1 MRAVNAIS
9 SCSAEQAANLAPFSL
24 AHGIDDTMARII
36 AVANQKGGVGKTT
49 TAVNLAAAL
58 AAAKRRVLLVD
69 FDPQG
74 NATMASGVDKRVAK
88 PNGCE
93 VLLDEAP
100 IEQAIVKTESHFDL
114 LPGNGDLTAAEL
126 KLMDAIARESRLKEQ
141 LAKVA
146 DRYDIIL
153 IDCPPSLHLLT
164 LNALTAANG
173 LLIPVQCEYFAL
185 EGLSSLL
192 DTVKAVRQRLNPALE
207 IEGLLRTMYDVRN
220 NLGNEVSAQ
229 LIHHFGDKVLRS
241 IIPRNVRL
249 AEAPSHG
256 QPIHLYDRSSRGA
269 IAYIGLAGE
278 MIRRERGHVAAAA
291 AAQDHAAEA
300 AEAALHD
307 DATQVG
313 LADETL
319 DDIVDI
325 HQE

>member
-1 MRAVNAIS
+1 
-9 SCSAEQAANLAPFSL
+9 
-24 AHGIDDTMARII
+24 MARII

-58 AAAKRRVLLVD
+58 AAAKRKVLLVD
-69 FDPQG
+69 LDPQG
-74 NATMASGVDKRVAK
+74 NATMASGVDKREAH
-88 PNGCE
+88 PSGCE
-93 VLLDEAP
+93 VLLGEAP
-100 IEQAIVKTESHFDL
+100 IEQAIVTTEAHYDL

-126 KLMDAIARESRLKEQ
+126 KLMDALARENRLKEQ
-141 LAKVA
+141 LAKLA
-146 DRYDIIL
+146 HKYDTIL
-153 IDCPPSLHLLT
+153 IDCPPTLHLLT
-164 LNALTAANG
+164 VNALTAADG

-192 DTVKAVRQRLNPALE
+192 DTVKAVRQHLNPQLE

-229 LIHHFGDKVLRS
+229 LTQHFGDKVLRS

-278 MIRRERGHVAAAA
+278 IIRRERGSTAAV
-291 AAQDHAAEA
+291 
-300 AEAALHD
+300 AALHAMHG
-307 DATQVG
+307 DAPEES
-313 LADETL
+313 LEASAHL
-319 DDIVDI
+319 D
-325 HQE
+325 QE

>member
-1 MRAVNAIS
+1 
-9 SCSAEQAANLAPFSL
+9 
-24 AHGIDDTMARII
+24 MARII

-58 AAAKRRVLLVD
+58 AAAKRKVLLID
-69 FDPQG
+69 LDPQG
-74 NATMASGVDKRVAK
+74 NATVASGVNKREAK

-93 VLLDEAP
+93 VLLEEAE
-100 IEQAIVKTESHFDL
+100 ITTAIVPTEGHYDL

-126 KLMDAIARESRLKEQ
+126 KLMDVLAREHRLKEL
-141 LAKVA
+141 LAKISA
-146 DRYDIIL
+146 NYNTIL
-153 IDCPPSLHLLT
+153 IDCPPSLNLLT
-164 LNALTAANG
+164 LNALTTADG
-173 LLIPVQCEYFAL
+173 VLIPVQCEYFAL

-192 DTVKAVRQRLNPALE
+192 DTIKAVRHRLNPTLE

-229 LIHHFGDKVLRS
+229 LTKHFGDKVLRS

-278 MIRRERGHVAAAA
+278 MIRRERNLAAAPTGELPTA
-291 AAQDHAAEA
+291 VESKPADQQHDEA
-300 AEAALHD
+300 L
-307 DATQVG
+307 DAV
-313 LADETL
+313 
-319 DDIVDI
+319 VDL

>member
-1 MRAVNAIS
+1 
-9 SCSAEQAANLAPFSL
+9 
-24 AHGIDDTMARII
+24 MARII

-49 TAVNLAAAL
+49 TSVNLAAAL

-69 FDPQG
+69 LDPQG
-74 NATMASGVDKRVAK
+74 NATMASGVDKREAK

-93 VLLDEAP
+93 VLLDEVA
-100 IEQAIVKTESHFDL
+100 IADAIVSTEATYDL

-126 KLMDAIARESRLKEQ
+126 KLMDGLAREHRLKDQ
-141 LAKVA
+141 LAKIA
-146 DRYDIIL
+146 DRYDTIL

-164 LNALTAANG
+164 LNALTAAHG
-173 LLIPVQCEYFAL
+173 VLIPVQCEYFAL

-192 DTVKAVRQRLNPALE
+192 DTVKAVRQRLNPHLE

-256 QPIHLYDRSSRGA
+256 QPIHLYDRGSRGA
-269 IAYIGLAGE
+269 IAYVGLAGE
-278 MIRRERGHVAAAA
+278 MIRRERNQVAAEDAA
-291 AAQDHAAEA
+291 AHEADAQRDAAQQ
-300 AEAALHD
+300 
-307 DATQVG
+307 DASPT
-313 LADETL
+313 
-319 DDIVDI
+319 
-325 HQE
+325 H

>member
-1 MRAVNAIS
+1 
-9 SCSAEQAANLAPFSL
+9 
-24 AHGIDDTMARII
+24 MARII

-58 AAAKRRVLLVD
+58 AAAKRKVLLVD
-69 FDPQG
+69 LDPQG
-74 NATMASGVDKRVAK
+74 NATMASGVDKREAK

-100 IEQAIVKTESHFDL
+100 IERAIVSTEAHYDL

-126 KLMDAIARESRLKEQ
+126 KLMDAIARENRLKEQ
-141 LAKVA
+141 LAKIS
-146 DRYDIIL
+146 DRYQTIL

-164 LNALTAANG
+164 LNALAAADG

-192 DTVKAVRQRLNPALE
+192 DTVRAVRHRLNPKLE

-229 LIHHFGDKVLRS
+229 LTQHFGDKVLRS

-278 MIRRERGHVAAAA
+278 IIRRERGAQAAVAALNDMHDDGEALDAA
-291 AAQDHAAEA
+291 A
-300 AEAALHD
+300 
-307 DATQVG
+307 
-313 LADETL
+313 
-319 DDIVDI
+319 DI

>member
-1 MRAVNAIS
+1 
-9 SCSAEQAANLAPFSL
+9 
-24 AHGIDDTMARII
+24 MARII

-58 AAAKRRVLLVD
+58 AAAKRKVLLVD
-69 FDPQG
+69 LDPQG
-74 NATMASGVDKRVAK
+74 NATMASGVDKHEAK

-93 VLLDEAP
+93 VLLDEATLD
-100 IEQAIVKTESHFDL
+100 QAIVATEGNYDL

-141 LAKVA
+141 LAKLGDKYHTV
-146 DRYDIIL
+146 L

-164 LNALTAANG
+164 LNALTAADAV
-173 LLIPVQCEYFAL
+173 LIPVQCEYFAL

-192 DTVKAVRQRLNPALE
+192 DTIKAVRQRLNPKLE

-229 LIHHFGDKVLRS
+229 LTQHFGDKVLRS

-278 MIRRERGHVAAAA
+278 VIRRERGLAAGAA
-291 AAQDHAAEA
+291 SEPVPAAQDDGDDV
-300 AEAALHD
+300 ALD
-307 DATQVG
+307 SA
-313 LADETL
+313 
-319 DDIVDI
+319 VDI

>member
-1 MRAVNAIS
+1 
-9 SCSAEQAANLAPFSL
+9 
-24 AHGIDDTMARII
+24 MARII

-58 AAAKRRVLLVD
+58 AAAKRKVLLVD
-69 FDPQG
+69 LDPQG
-74 NATMASGVDKRVAK
+74 NATMASGVDKHEAK

-93 VLLDEAP
+93 VLLDEATLD
-100 IEQAIVKTESHFDL
+100 QAIVTTEGNYDL

-141 LAKVA
+141 LAKLGDKYHTV
-146 DRYDIIL
+146 L

-164 LNALTAANG
+164 LNALTAADAV
-173 LLIPVQCEYFAL
+173 LIPVQCEYFAL

-192 DTVKAVRQRLNPALE
+192 DTIKAVRQRLNPKLE

-229 LIHHFGDKVLRS
+229 LTQHFGDKVLRS

-278 MIRRERGHVAAAA
+278 VIRRERGLAAGAA
-291 AAQDHAAEA
+291 SEPVPAAQDDGDDV
-300 AEAALHD
+300 ALD
-307 DATQVG
+307 SA
-313 LADETL
+313 
-319 DDIVDI
+319 VDI

>member
-1 MRAVNAIS
+1 
-9 SCSAEQAANLAPFSL
+9 
-24 AHGIDDTMARII
+24 MARIL

-49 TAVNLAAAL
+49 TSVNLAAAL
-58 AAAKRRVLLVD
+58 AAARRKVLLVD
-69 FDPQG
+69 LDPQG
-74 NATMASGVDKRVAK
+74 NATMASGVDKHEAK

-93 VLLDEAP
+93 VLLGEVEIGSVLVRTEAGY
-100 IEQAIVKTESHFDL
+100 DL

-126 KLMDAIARESRLKEQ
+126 KLMDGMAREHRLKEQ

-146 DRYDIIL
+146 DNYHTIL

-173 LLIPVQCEYFAL
+173 VLIPVQCEYFAL

-192 DTVKAVRQRLNPALE
+192 DTIKAVRMRLNPELDV
-207 IEGLLRTMYDVRN
+207 EGLLRTMYDVRN

-229 LIHHFGDKVLRS
+229 LTLHFGDKVLRS

-256 QPIHLYDRSSRGA
+256 QPIHLYDRGSRGA

-278 MIRRERGHVAAAA
+278 IIRRERAMH
-291 AAQDHAAEA
+291 AAQGAASDTPET
-300 AEAALHD
+300 D
-307 DATQVG
+307 DAAPDATDTVPT
-313 LADETL
+313 AP
-319 DDIVDI
+319 
-325 HQE
+325 